1 MSVCSACEQ
10 FFFVRSV
17 RRYVSIGSSNYY
29 YTLTKIHLVNPVES
43 VDNLLIESLMFIFQD
58 VTETSWYKKHF
69 ASSSCLEIETKH
81 NVEVKHLQYFT
92 LHCQCTCLN
101 LNRISYTALDSVG

>member
-43 VDNLLIESLMFIFQD
+43 VDNLLIESLMFIFRMSQKQ
-58 VTETSWYKKHF
+58 VGIRS
-69 ASSSCLEIETKH
+69 
-81 NVEVKHLQYFT
+81 T
-92 LHCQCTCLN
+92 LHHPAVW
-101 LNRISYTALDSVG
+101 R